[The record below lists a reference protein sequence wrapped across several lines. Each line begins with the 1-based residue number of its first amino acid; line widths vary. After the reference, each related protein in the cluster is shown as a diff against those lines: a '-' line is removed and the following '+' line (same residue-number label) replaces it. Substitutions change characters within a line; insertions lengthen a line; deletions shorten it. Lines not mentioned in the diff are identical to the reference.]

1 MCNKS
6 RRLSLEIWGMG
17 EVGSPEL
24 LVDIIYF
31 QFMYLSF
38 EKYIGKR
45 KTSYR
50 ALLVSHFVVFI
61 FELILLL
68 IFFNRKRIEKKI
80 LFLRLFLVK
89 IRSEIPIEKVS
100 TLELFD
106 SKIRGESH
114 RTLKTFVNNLCFA
127 SFSSFFFCQRYFQ
140 TDSWLINLT

>member
-1 MCNKS
+1 
-6 RRLSLEIWGMG
+6 
-17 EVGSPEL
+17 
-24 LVDIIYF
+24 
-31 QFMYLSF
+31 MYPSF

-100 TLELFD
+100 TLELFV

-127 SFSSFFFCQRYFQ
+127 FFSLFFLLSAGADLENIFSGGKKQNLFVSFYTIFIWMIFIS
-140 TDSWLINLT
+140 LISRKGKK